1 MVFQIAWIPLPITIT
16 RNEEE
21 FEEEFDDDDFEMI
34 QNIVEDQIQYNS
46 EITAQP
52 IIWREIDQAEE
63 SVTDDDD
70 DDSLSHLIISHEQ
83 KELNN
88 FVVKNG
94 NNVSMDLFGNS
105 DPNWRIQISIRIWP
119 TKFNLNKIL
128 FQCSLFYI
136 QWKLVYSNSQLEVCL
151 V

>member
-1 MVFQIAWIPLPITIT
+1 MKFLHQQRLHRLQLFPSL
-16 RNEEE
+16 
-21 FEEEFDDDDFEMI
+21 
-34 QNIVEDQIQYNS
+34 
-46 EITAQP
+46 
-52 IIWREIDQAEE
+52 IIWREKHVEIDQAEE

-105 DPNWRIQISIRIWP
+105 DPN
-119 TKFNLNKIL
+119 
-128 FQCSLFYI
+128 
-136 QWKLVYSNSQLEVCL
+136 
-151 V
+151 

>member
-1 MVFQIAWIPLPITIT
+1 
-16 RNEEE
+16 
-21 FEEEFDDDDFEMI
+21 MI
-34 QNIVEDQIQYNS
+34 QNIVEDQFQNNS
-46 EITAQP
+46 EITAQLFG
-52 IIWREIDQAEE
+52 EKNIDQAEE

-105 DPNWRIQISIRIWP
+105 DPN
-119 TKFNLNKIL
+119 
-128 FQCSLFYI
+128 
-136 QWKLVYSNSQLEVCL
+136 
-151 V
+151 